1 MGNTA
6 IRSWGLAVSLLAL
19 SGTALSAAIPGDIAY
34 TSAPLRFP
42 GEPKP
47 VYDDPKSPYP
57 MTYVDELAR
66 NLGVRNGHMDVF
78 STKPVEND
86 PLVPVISGGLGG
98 DGAMLKLQW
107 HPGF

>member
-1 MGNTA
+1 MRNTA
-6 IRSWGLAVSLLAL
+6 IRPWVLAAGLLAL
-19 SGTALSAAIPGDIAY
+19 SGTAVSAATPDAVAY

-42 GEPKP
+42 GAPKP
-47 VYDDPKSPYP
+47 LYDNPKSPYP
-57 MTYVDELAR
+57 MTYVDEVAQ

-78 STKPVEND
+78 SSKSVEND

-107 HPGF
+107 YPGF